1 MACSRPPS
9 RSAGVAAPIRSIY
22 FSGRTLRSSV
32 VDRAP
37 MQARDMPPSTALAYA
52 EELRQ
57 VLFLVSLL
65 GEEV

>member
-1 MACSRPPS
+1 
-9 RSAGVAAPIRSIY
+9 
-22 FSGRTLRSSV
+22 
-32 VDRAP
+32 
-37 MQARDMPPSTALAYA
+37 MQSRDMPPSTVLAYA